1 MISKK
6 RFKRGIVIKP
16 DTEVLEGI
24 NGELKVD
31 SADSKIKTTL
41 GGTPHEVITND
52 QMQTLTNKSID
63 ADNNTISN
71 LEVDNL
77 KAGVLDTDLNM
88 VSPMDD
94 TIPSAKATKAYV
106 DAAAATADANLQAH
120 INDAIDAHDASAISN
135 IPFGTISS
143 TDVQSAINE
152 LDGDIQGHINDMID
166 AHDASAISVI
176 PTGNLLSDNVQD
188 ALVELQ
194 LENDTQV
201 VGPAMA
207 TDNAIARFD
216 GTTGKLIQNS
226 NVTVSDLGDVVTPAS
241 VTADTIT
248 GTSSVTSPIVNANT
262 KLNTPEVSSAG
273 SLTLSPATHTSNSNK
288 QIKDVA
294 DPTDPQDAATKAYV
308 DGASANVEILD
319 EGVSITGTVESINFV
334 GAGVTA
340 TAVGN
345 DVTVNIPGGG
355 GGGNAVG
362 IGSLDTIFAD
372 NFETSVLGDYTQV
385 GLALTTSNFLHN
397 GKSARLIH
405 QTATPT
411 PGLTQYFQRTV
422 TLESAFQKKVVE
434 FAVKLKSTA
443 ASGNITVS
451 VKDQLGATLY
461 SGVLESNS
469 RQIANLTTTTGSAT
483 VGGFTNANIMTVEVN
498 QLVTGTGIP
507 TGTYITAVNTGALTV
522 TLSANATATGTTTLS
537 FSSESLEQKF
547 TFTTLENTTSLV
559 YRINAL
565 VQNGLPESYFDDVV
579 IKLADA
585 YENNVALVE
594 EEDTTIRMSGAV
606 RGTTSTGVYNFTSF
620 LQNKGSDVL
629 VQSSVTLGTTFTIL
643 SDGFYGIHFNA
654 AANNTTSITSAISKN
669 QTSAGTTS
677 AENLLVTEILS
688 LGRDTDQAGGA
699 AKYSNAKWSGFLQAG
714 DIIRIHG
721 NNADVALAA
730 NSTMTISKA
739 GSLKQIVT
747 NGESKISI
755 PTSELRFEGA
765 STRGTTDTA
774 IVRFDSVA
782 KVRGGDLTYTND
794 ATTGTVITV
803 QKAGRL
809 NIGFTLVNTV
819 ATAFSYSISLNQTNR
834 SGAPTTTE
842 SLATVQIG
850 NQTGAAVVNSASW
863 SGDVKV
869 GDQIRVYGGGNPTAN
884 INNNLNITF
893 QAQEI
898 QVSVSNTLPQ
908 FSDSDTSIRLDT
920 ANGYGSVGTK
930 IRRFLNLRENFD
942 KDVTYVPS
950 AINGDSFLILEDG
963 IYNIS
968 YSDNATTAVEVA
980 ITYNLSGADFT
991 TNPQNLLASKV
1002 LAEGTTTNTGRDCV
1016 SWQGR
1021 LNKGDIVYAHSEG
1034 VAAASASNVHFTI
1047 SKVGKPNVEA
1057 VDVTPFID
1065 IPQEKRQ
1072 TAVYTALTYTTA
1084 TFPVKISSLATSTT
1098 GSSIFT
1104 VDNSGASSR
1113 IVALKDC
1120 TLDIHYNSLISASGA
1135 SLIVRKNGIAVNILA
1150 GTSTHN
1156 TGQGDTVSGELFLA
1170 TGEYIEI
1177 GSSAGTV
1184 SSAGA
1189 NGSLVLS
1196 AKANS
1201 SQILSEVETF
1211 STDTASLT
1219 YASSAL
1225 YTLATLP
1232 NSPIGTYITF
1242 TYAANTNTRTQTTTR
1257 PTQTDADM
1265 NANGFLITARAYNAA
1280 SVAATPSTFVV
1291 NVGKGYSGQLL
1302 EIFKNAGQL
1311 LKGSFDYYV
1320 LGTNGYGA
1328 LVKDYNPTTGLL
1340 FIDAGA
1346 VDATVTNVHLFTFE
1360 DVSQASTGY
1369 VTFTASKNPALTGVF
1384 VPEVISAS
1392 YFLSA
1397 NQSVTANTQINFDSK
1412 EFDTHNAV
1420 TTGVGVWKFTAPESG
1435 FYSLQGVTDQ
1445 VTAGIFLVAYKNGV
1459 AHKSVSYDS
1468 TGNLAGIVSAV
1479 IKLNKGEFIDVR
1491 PAVTATFNGAGL
1503 QAGNAGVTHISITRV
1518 GK

>member
-1 MISKK
+1 MT
-6 RFKRGIVIKP
+6 RLVARGVYI
-16 DTEVLEGI
+16 EGL
-24 NGELKVD
+24 NKDL
-31 SADSKIKTTL
+31 
-41 GGTPHEVITND
+41 
-52 QMQTLTNKSID
+52 QTAYNQ
-63 ADNNTISN
+63 
-71 LEVDNL
+71 
-77 KAGVLDTDLNM
+77 GDL
-88 VSPMDD
+88 
-94 TIPSAKATKAYV
+94 
-106 DAAAATADANLQAH
+106 
-120 INDAIDAHDASAISN
+120 
-135 IPFGTISS
+135 
-143 TDVQSAINE
+143 
-152 LDGDIQGHINDMID
+152 
-166 AHDASAISVI
+166 
-176 PTGNLLSDNVQD
+176 
-188 ALVELQ
+188 
-194 LENDTQV
+194 
-201 VGPAMA
+201 
-207 TDNAIARFD
+207 
-216 GTTGKLIQNS
+216 
-226 NVTVSDLGDVVTPAS
+226 
-241 VTADTIT
+241 
-248 GTSSVTSPIVNANT
+248 
-262 KLNTPEVSSAG
+262 
-273 SLTLSPATHTSNSNK
+273 
-288 QIKDVA
+288 
-294 DPTDPQDAATKAYV
+294 
-308 DGASANVEILD
+308 
-319 EGVSITGTVESINFV
+319 
-334 GAGVTA
+334 
-340 TAVGN
+340 
-345 DVTVNIPGGG
+345 GGG
-355 GGGNAVG
+355 GGMGVG
-362 IGSLDTIFAD
+362 DLDTIYAD

-385 GLALTTSNFLHN
+385 GLALSMLNPLHN
-397 GKSARLIH
+397 LVSARLIH

-594 EEDTTIRMSGAV
+594 SEDATVYVDTANGF
-606 RGTTSTGVYNFTSF
+606 GTTATKIRRFSNARRLVGSSILYQDSVTQGGSFTILEDGVYNISY
-620 LQNKGSDVL
+620 SDYPNAISL
-629 VQSSVTLGTTFTIL
+629 TGITLNSIQLTADIGTI
-643 SDGFYGIHFNA
+643 A
-654 AANNTTSITSAISKN
+654 AAPNNEVLASQSN
-669 QTSAGTTS
+669 EAGR
-677 AENLLVTEILS
+677 V
-688 LGRDTDQAGGA
+688 
-699 AKYSNAKWSGFLQAG
+699 SNSSWQGFLSQG
-714 DIIRIHG
+714 DIIRAHTNG
-721 NNADVALAA
+721 VAAVD
-730 NSTMTISKA
+730 NDFVKFTISKA

-803 QKAGRL
+803 QKAGKVTISASVRNTNNATYL
-809 NIGFTLVNTV
+809 GISKNQTVRTGKPTLASEVV
-819 ATAFSYSISLNQTNR
+819 AETSEPTAGLTMNVGGFSY
-834 SGAPTTTE
+834 
-842 SLATVQIG
+842 
-850 NQTGAAVVNSASW
+850 VNP
-863 SGDVKV
+863 GDV
-869 GDQIRVYGGGNPTAN
+869 IRVYSTSALTAE
-884 INNNLNITF
+884 IGANLNIEF

-942 KDVTYVPS
+942 KDVTYIPS

-968 YSDNATTAVEVA
+968 YTDYQNAVRVG
-980 ITYNLSGADFT
+980 ITLNSNNIS
-991 TNPQNLLASKV
+991 TNVSTLALNPNNEV
-1002 LAEGTTTNTGRDCV
+1002 LALVATGVIDIECA

-1021 LNKGDIVYAHSEG
+1021 LSKGDVIRAHTDG
-1034 VAAASASNVHFTI
+1034 AAATDNDAVKFTI

-1065 IPQEKRQ
+1065 IPQEKKQFERWEGAAARGTTDTGIVVFTSQAQ
-1072 TAVYTALTYTTA
+1072 TSGSGLFTVQTTA
-1084 TFPVKISSLATSTT
+1084 ALGTVITVLQSCTLEISSSLFAAISAGLQITRNQTVRTNISTVANEIVSSQAIDVANNTANLSVELPALA
-1098 GSSIFT
+1098 GEVYRI
-1104 VDNSGASSR
+1104 ASSQA
-1113 IVALKDC
+1113 ITANAA
-1120 TLDIHYNSLISASGA
+1120 NSL
-1135 SLIVRKNGIAVNILA
+1135 NI
-1150 GTSTHN
+1150 
-1156 TGQGDTVSGELFLA
+1156 
-1170 TGEYIEI
+1170 
-1177 GSSAGTV
+1177 
-1184 SSAGA
+1184 
-1189 NGSLVLS
+1189 S

-1211 STDTASLT
+1211 STDTASLS
-1219 YASSAL
+1219 YAPATL
-1225 YTLATLP
+1225 YSLATLP
-1232 NSPIGTYITF
+1232 NSPIGTYITL

-1265 NANGFLITARAYNAA
+1265 NANGFLITARAFNVA
-1280 SVAATPSTFVV
+1280 SVAATPSTFVL
-1291 NVGKGYSGQLL
+1291 NVGKGYQGQDLR
-1302 EIFKNAGQL
+1302 IFKNVG
-1311 LKGSFDYYV
+1311 KSIRGSLDFYIV
-1320 LGTNGYGA
+1320 GANALGA
-1328 LVKDYNPTTGLL
+1328 LYKEYDPTTGLL
-1340 FIDAGA
+1340 YIDAG
-1346 VDATVTNVHLFTFE
+1346 VIESVVTAGHQFLYN
-1360 DVSQASTGY
+1360 DVSTATTGY

-1397 NQSVTANTQINFDSK
+1397 SQSVTANTQINFDSK

-1479 IKLNKGEFIDVR
+1479 IKLNKGEFIDIR

>member
-216 GTTGKLIQNS
+216 GTTGKLIQDS

-355 GGGNAVG
+355 GGGGTGVG
-362 IGSLDTIFAD
+362 DLDTIFTD
-372 NFETSVLGDYTQV
+372 DFETSVLADYIQV
-385 GLALTTSNFLHN
+385 GLAIVTANALHDNF
-397 GKSARLIH
+397 SARLIH

-411 PGLTQYFQRTV
+411 PGLTQYFERTIP
-422 TLESAFQKKVVE
+422 LDDAFQKKVVE

-443 ASGNITVS
+443 SSGNITVS

-585 YENNVALVE
+585 YENNVALIE
-594 EEDTTIRMSGAV
+594 EEDTAIVAAGNNGEVITVDVTNIPFNLVSSKGSDILSGV
-606 RGTTSTGVYNFTSF
+606 GTYTALESGLYNFT
-620 LQNKGSDVL
+620 GSVFFTAAATRAIRIYVNGVVL
-629 VQSSVTLGTTFTIL
+629 RTV
-643 SDGFYGIHFNA
+643 SDSPNA
-654 AANNTTSITSAISKN
+654 AQFKFDVSNI
-669 QTSAGTTS
+669 
-677 AENLLVTEILS
+677 NLM
-688 LGRDTDQAGGA
+688 
-699 AKYSNAKWSGFLQAG
+699 AG
-714 DIIRIHG
+714 DIVSFRA
-721 NNADVALAA
+721 NATGGTLS
-730 NSTMTISKA
+730 NSTTLHWINISKQ

-765 STRGTTDTA
+765 STRGTTNTQV
-774 IVRFDSVA
+774 VRFDNVT
-782 KVRGGDLTYTND
+782 KVRGGDLTYTNT
-794 ATTGTVITV
+794 ATNGTEITFLKSGLVNIQTQYITV
-803 QKAGRL
+803 AGQNVYIAKNALTQAATNGETALAINVNGSTGNFTEAIYSGFIKAGDVVR
-809 NIGFTLVNTV
+809 V
-819 ATAFSYSISLNQTNR
+819 
-834 SGAPTTTE
+834 
-842 SLATVQIG
+842 LAGV
-850 NQTGAAVVNSASW
+850 
-863 SGDVKV
+863 
-869 GDQIRVYGGGNPTAN
+869 NPTADIRN
-884 INNNLNITF
+884 SLNITF

-942 KDVTYVPS
+942 KDVTYIPS

-968 YSDNATTAVEVA
+968 YTDYQNAVRVG
-980 ITYNLSGADFT
+980 ITLNSNNIS
-991 TNPQNLLASKV
+991 TNVSTLALNPNNEV
-1002 LAEGTTTNTGRDCV
+1002 LALVATGVIDIECA

-1021 LNKGDIVYAHSEG
+1021 LSKGDVIRAHTDG
-1034 VAAASASNVHFTI
+1034 AAATDNDAVKFTI